1 MNAVN
6 QWSEQMSMLHTL
18 FEKAVRA
25 SSLPFYLLGGKIHPD
40 SQGTT
45 VRVPQTMEKPGNS
58 RTSQNHLLHSTAYK
72 RTLRRQCASISRKCT

>member
-40 SQGTT
+40 LYF
-45 VRVPQTMEKPGNS
+45 QT
-58 RTSQNHLLHSTAYK
+58 
-72 RTLRRQCASISRKCT
+72 